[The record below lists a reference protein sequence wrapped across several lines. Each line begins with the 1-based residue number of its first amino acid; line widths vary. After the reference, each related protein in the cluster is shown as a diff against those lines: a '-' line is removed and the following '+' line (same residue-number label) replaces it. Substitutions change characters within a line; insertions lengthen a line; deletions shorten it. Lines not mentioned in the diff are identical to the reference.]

1 VDDIHHKVSKIHEEM
16 ASLLDDFFR
25 LERPM
30 NIAGERMFAPTA
42 DVYETEKEIVVRLEL
57 AGVKNKDIF
66 VSIRDNLLLIRGFR
80 REEEPRSAGAGGERR
95 SYHKMEINVGPFKRN
110 IHLSCEVN
118 PGQMKMS
125 YKLGV
130 LEVRMQKAKAKRPKA
145 IEIKIQ

>member
-1 VDDIHHKVSKIHEEM
+1 MEDIHHKVSKIHEEM

-80 REEEPRSAGAGGERR
+80 REEEPPKGEKR

-110 IHLSCEVN
+110 IHLPCEVN
-118 PGQMKMS
+118 PGQMKMT

-130 LEVRMQKAKAKRPKA
+130 LEVQMQKAQAKRPKA